1 MSQDR
6 HVVSD
11 TGPLISLEKLGDG
24 FRILRLLYARILIPP
39 SVLAEVILGQFVDE
53 NAYMEHYGI
62 SGFLEVAEVQDK
74 RALPE
79 SELLDPGESD
89 AIRLALER
97 NLPLLIE
104 EEAGRLVA
112 QQLGLHIS
120 GIAGQIL
127 KAFRAEAIPL
137 SEAQEKLRQLLTAG
151 RINKRIYEALGEVLR
166 SS

>member
-1 MSQDR
+1 LSQDR

-24 FRILRLLYARILIPP
+24 HRLLRLLYDRVLIPP
-39 SVLAEVILGQFVDE
+39 SVLAEVLHGQFVDE
-53 NAYMEHYGI
+53 LAYTEHYGI
-62 SGFLEVAEVQDK
+62 TGFLEVVEVHSN

-79 SELLDPGESD
+79 SELLDPGETD

-104 EEAGRLVA
+104 EEAGRRVA
-112 QQLGLHIS
+112 QHMGLHIS
-120 GIAGQIL
+120 GIAGQII
-127 KAFRAEAIPL
+127 KAFRTGTLPL
-137 SEAQEKLRQLLTAG
+137 AGAHEKLRELLDAG
-151 RINKRIYEALGEVLR
+151 RINRKIYDSLNGALR

>member
-24 FRILRLLYARILIPP
+24 YRLLRLLYDRVLIPP
-39 SVLAEVILGQFVDE
+39 SVLAEVIHGQFVDE
-53 NAYMEHYGI
+53 QAYARHYGI
-62 SGFLEVAEVQDK
+62 SDFLEVVEVQSS

-79 SELLDPGESD
+79 SELLDPGETD

-104 EEAGRLVA
+104 EEAAVA
-112 QQLGLHIS
+112 SHSKWVFTFPELP
-120 GIAGQIL
+120 A
-127 KAFRAEAIPL
+127 
-137 SEAQEKLRQLLTAG
+137 
-151 RINKRIYEALGEVLR
+151 R
-166 SS
+166 SSELFVLGYCR